1 MNVKSEIALPHI
13 YVLTFD
19 NQYELCMSFV
29 RMQEFY
35 ESQKF
40 RGKYFTLEEFID
52 YWAKEFG
59 HGSFDYPARWNGFNL
74 PSKVIDKWIKA
85 FERADIREKEDE
97 LLDAIDNLRGK
108 EEAVLPQKYY
118 VIGVHAE
125 QSDKTRQEVI
135 EHEIA
140 HALYYLNG
148 DYKKACNKMLKKVGA
163 TVYEKT
169 KGKLVVAGYG
179 ENVLEDEM
187 QAYFSTGGAPRL
199 GIKGRKNFEG
209 NLKIFKKLLTTEKK

>member
-1 MNVKSEIALPHI
+1 MNIKTEIVLPHI

-19 NQYELCMSFV
+19 NRYELCMSFV

-59 HGSFDYPARWNGFNL
+59 HGSFNYPVLWNGFNL
-74 PSKVIDKWIKA
+74 PDNVVRKWERCFSDNMRAKEVDILKA
-85 FERADIREKEDE
+85 IYGMISEEDNAGGE
-97 LLDAIDNLRGK
+97 
-108 EEAVLPQKYY
+108 YY

-125 QSDKTRQEVI
+125 QPDETRQKVI
-135 EHEIA
+135 EHEVA
-140 HALYYLNG
+140 HALYYLSD
-148 DYKKACNKMLKKVGA
+148 DYKKACNEMLKNVSA
-163 TVYEKT
+163 NVYEKT

-179 ENVLEDEM
+179 KNVLMDEM
-187 QAYFSTGGAPRL
+187 QAYFSTGGASCF
-199 GIKGRKNFEG
+199 GIKGRKNFEK
-209 NLKIFKKLLTTEKK
+209 NLDRFKKLSKIEKR